1 MLVRL
6 SHIIICHTKHVGTR
20 SAEVDLAQLK
30 EYLPKHAEY
39 ACCHWADHF
48 RESGLSRPHDT
59 LLKFLKTHFT
69 HWLEAMSLM
78 GKMDEGIL
86 MLNGLHIYI
95 SSALSI
101 SSSLWG

>member
-1 MLVRL
+1 MLSTHAVIGLTAFGRVASPDLMIPFL
-6 SHIIICHTKHVGTR
+6 SF
-20 SAEVDLAQLK
+20 S
-30 EYLPKHAEY
+30 
-39 ACCHWADHF
+39 
-48 RESGLSRPHDT
+48 
-59 LLKFLKTHFT
+59 KTPFT

>member
-39 ACCHWADHF
+39 ACCHWADRF

-59 LLKFLKTHFT
+59 LLEFLKNPLHTLAGSHEFD
-69 HWLEAMSLM
+69 
-78 GKMDEGIL
+78 GQ
-86 MLNGLHIYI
+86 NG
-95 SSALSI
+95 
-101 SSSLWG
+101 